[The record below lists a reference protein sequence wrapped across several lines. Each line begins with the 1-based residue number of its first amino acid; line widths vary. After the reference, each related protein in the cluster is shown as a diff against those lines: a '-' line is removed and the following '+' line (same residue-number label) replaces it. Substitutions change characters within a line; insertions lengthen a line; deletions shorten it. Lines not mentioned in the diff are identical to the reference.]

1 MAPVPGEEPPSEP
14 LALGWGGE
22 RARHGLLWV
31 GPMKLYTKT
40 GDGGETGLFDGTRV
54 AKSDPRVEAYG
65 AVDELEAWLGLV
77 RSHRID
83 ADVEAMLSRIQHDLF
98 ALGAILADP
107 SHRIAARVRK
117 ATLGLDDVTRLEG
130 WIDTLDGAL
139 PPLRHF
145 VLAGGTPA
153 AGLLQV
159 ARAVCRRAER
169 RIVLLGADAVDPVL
183 LTYINRLSDLL
194 FVMARTANARSS
206 VAEHAW

>member
-1 MAPVPGEEPPSEP
+1 V
-14 LALGWGGE
+14 
-22 RARHGLLWV
+22 
-31 GPMKLYTKT
+31 KLYTKA

-77 RSHRID
+77 RAHRVD
-83 ADVEAMLSRIQHDLF
+83 ADVEAMLSKIQHDLF
-98 ALGAILADP
+98 AFGAILADP
-107 SHRIAARVRK
+107 SHRIAARVHK
-117 ATLGLDDVTRLEG
+117 ATLGADDVTRLEH
-130 WIDTLDGAL
+130 WIDTLDDAL

-153 AGLLQV
+153 ASLLHV

-169 RIVLLGADAVDPVL
+169 RIVHLGGSVVDPAL

-194 FVMARTANARSS
+194 FVMARTVNARSS
-206 VAEHAW
+206 IAEQAW

>member
-1 MAPVPGEEPPSEP
+1 
-14 LALGWGGE
+14 
-22 RARHGLLWV
+22 
-31 GPMKLYTKT
+31 MKRSTKT

-65 AVDELEAWLGLV
+65 AVDELEAWLGAV
-77 RSHRID
+77 RAYRID
-83 ADVEAMLSRIQHDLF
+83 ADVEAMLSKIQHDLF

-107 SHRIAARVRK
+107 SHRIAARVHK
-117 ATLGLDDVTRLEG
+117 ATLGPDEVAQLEG

-145 VLAGGTPA
+145 VLAGGTPVA
-153 AGLLQV
+153 SLLQV

-169 RIVLLGADAVDPVL
+169 RLVILGADAVDPIL

-194 FVMARTANARSS
+194 FVMARTVNARSS
-206 VAEHAW
+206 IAEQAW

>member
-1 MAPVPGEEPPSEP
+1 MGR
-14 LALGWGGE
+14 AL
-22 RARHGLLWV
+22 V
-31 GPMKLYTKT
+31 KLYTKT

-77 RSHRID
+77 RSHRVD

-107 SHRIAARVRK
+107 SHRIASRVHK
-117 ATLGLDDVTRLEG
+117 ATLGPDDVTRLEQ

-139 PPLRHF
+139 APLRHF

-153 AGLLQV
+153 ASLLQL

-169 RIVLLGADAVDPVL
+169 RIVFLGGDAVDPVL

-194 FVMARTANARSS
+194 FVMARTVNARSG

>member
-1 MAPVPGEEPPSEP
+1 
-14 LALGWGGE
+14 
-22 RARHGLLWV
+22 
-31 GPMKLYTKT
+31 MKLYTKT

-77 RSHRID
+77 RSHRLD
-83 ADVEAMLSRIQHDLF
+83 ADVEAMLARIQQDLF

-107 SHRIAARVRK
+107 SHRIAPRVHK
-117 ATLGLDDVTRLEG
+117 ATLGPDDVTRLEG

-153 AGLLQV
+153 ASLLQV

-169 RIVLLGADAVDPVL
+169 RIVLLGGDAVDPVL

-206 VAEHAW
+206 VPEHAW

>member
-1 MAPVPGEEPPSEP
+1 MGR
-14 LALGWGGE
+14 AL
-22 RARHGLLWV
+22 V
-31 GPMKLYTKT
+31 KLYTKT

-65 AVDELEAWLGLV
+65 AVDELEAWLGAV
-77 RSHRID
+77 RSHRVD
-83 ADVEAMLSRIQHDLF
+83 ADVEAMLSKIQHDLF

-107 SHRIAARVRK
+107 SHRIAARVQK
-117 ATLGLDDVTRLEG
+117 ATLGPDDVTRLEQ

-153 AGLLQV
+153 ASLLQV

-169 RIVLLGADAVDPVL
+169 RIVCLGGGAVDPAL

-194 FVMARTANARSS
+194 FVMARTVNARSS
-206 VAEHAW
+206 IPEQAW